1 MSFRR
6 SLGLAFILGGA
17 ALAARVTSVGAQRPP
32 DLKGLARQSLS
43 KLDGD
48 VSVPG
53 VREPAEIIRDT
64 WGVTHIY
71 AKNQDDLFFTQG
83 FVQAQE
89 MVEALPSL
97 RRRRLLGTFSRV
109 TWGWR

>member
-1 MSFRR
+1 MSAIAYML
-6 SLGLAFILGGA
+6 LGPHHPLWRTLRAGEDDPA
-17 ALAARVTSVGAQRPP
+17 A
-32 DLKGLARQSLS
+32 
-43 KLDGD
+43 
-48 VSVPG
+48 
-53 VREPAEIIRDT
+53 
-64 WGVTHIY
+64 
-71 AKNQDDLFFTQG
+71 